1 MRILRL
7 VTRRRVLG
15 IGALALAARL
25 GYVLAFMRHYAPTS
39 DAHSY
44 YKIALAVS
52 RGDGYAFTLPF
63 EFVHATAIRQPL
75 FPTVVAGAM
84 RVFGARLGT
93 AQGVNVVAGTV
104 AVVLGALIAHRI
116 AGPRAGLCA
125 GIVLALYPPLIAN
138 DASPLVESF
147 AVLLLFACVLLLVD
161 GRTVLA
167 GAALGLMMLDRASA
181 QWLVIG
187 LGAWIV
193 WRFGWRHA
201 LRFAAVAV
209 LVVSPWVIRN
219 WVHAGGA
226 VIVATNG
233 FNLNAM
239 YSSEAR
245 QDDGFVD
252 AYFDPRFAAMR
263 VAAIDEVDL
272 DGMLRR
278 HALRDLEKH
287 PGQLAHVLRNNMSRW
302 FELRPSL
309 NEDPERRDGH
319 NLDVR
324 AATWFLFF
332 PVTAL
337 GAFGLLRA
345 RRSPGAQ
352 LLMLAAGYFT
362 IVCAV
367 SIAVPR
373 LRSVFDACAAVG
385 AGVAIAWL
393 IDRRLPYGNEPPQV
407 RALRGRAS
415 MVIIAVTAL
424 SIGAGALTWRH
435 VTEHHARR
443 SVANVLARDTDAVDV
458 IAREIA
464 DDVRARRPMRL
475 DQGEVDRLR
484 ELVRVLGVRA
494 PEVSAGLR
502 RPVGDA
508 LRVARVATQ
517 EVYAVGLLSAGEY
530 LHPATGT
537 PSLDR
542 VRDRYERE
550 VRRANPT
557 LRPWFDVVS
566 GRDLREL
573 HLRLDGLR
581 ATLGERS

>member
-1 MRILRL
+1 
-7 VTRRRVLG
+7 
-15 IGALALAARL
+15 
-25 GYVLAFMRHYAPTS
+25 
-39 DAHSY
+39 
-44 YKIALAVS
+44 
-52 RGDGYAFTLPF
+52 
-63 EFVHATAIRQPL
+63 
-75 FPTVVAGAM
+75 
-84 RVFGARLGT
+84 
-93 AQGVNVVAGTV
+93 NVVAGTI

-219 WVHAGGA
+219 WVHAGGP

-287 PGQLAHVLRNNMSRW
+287 PGQLAHVLRYNMSRW

-332 PVTAL
+332 PITAL

-393 IDRRLPYGNEPPQV
+393 IGRRLPYGNEPPQV

-415 MVIIAVTAL
+415 IVIIAVTAL

-435 VTEHHARR
+435 VTEHHARQ

-464 DDVRARRPMRL
+464 DDVRAQRPLRL

-542 VRDRYERE
+542 VRNRYERE
-550 VRRANPT
+550 VRPANPT

-573 HLRLDGLR
+573 HVRLDGLH
-581 ATLGERS
+581 ATLAKRS